1 MDDDTVD
8 VVVDKDTLTDA
19 EVAQIE
25 DIVKRKT
32 GMDASKIRINTLS
45 K

>member
-1 MDDDTVD
+1 
-8 VVVDKDTLTDA
+8 VVDKETLTDA

-32 GMDASKIRINTLS
+32 GADASEIRINTLQ
-45 K
+45 KEK